1 MKKWTE
7 ITGGLLNRAW
17 DTLMTAFG
25 DRADEVVEKIN
36 KEPGVADRV
45 AALILNNGYEL
56 TTSQARAKEIMGK
69 NFLGVEEG
77 MKLFGIQLSKRQL
90 AYMSEIP
97 FSEATLAASKDT
109 HILVAV
115 MPLSI
120 VQIRSY
126 TAAMK
131 LPKGQKSFFY
141 KQDWY
146 DGQAFANEVGQLEW
160 RLVRKTPVGDS
171 TSKTWQQQQELLDSK
186 IEETPT
192 AQVMVYTI
200 IGHFLNTG
208 ERLFE
213 KVYVRT
219 SSLDSGGSHVD
230 VGEFDADGL
239 YVDSYWDDGV
249 DGPLG
254 VVSSRKSE
262 S

>member
-1 MKKWTE
+1 MKWTE
-7 ITGGLLNRAW
+7 IASGVLNRAW

-25 DRADEVVEKIN
+25 ERADEVVEKLN
-36 KEPGVADRV
+36 KQPVIAVRV
-45 AALILNNGYEL
+45 ASLILNNGYEL
-56 TTSQARAKEIMGK
+56 TTNQARAKEIMGK

-77 MKLFGIQLSKRQL
+77 TKLFGIQLSRRQL

-97 FSEATLAASKDT
+97 FSEATLTTCRET

-115 MPLSI
+115 MPLAI

-160 RLVRKTPVGDS
+160 RLVLKTPVEDS
-171 TSKTWQQQQELLDSK
+171 TKKTWQQQQGLLDPK

-213 KVYVRT
+213 KVWVRT
-219 SSLDSGGSHVD
+219 SSLDSDGARVC
-230 VGEFDADGL
+230 VGIMDADGL
-239 YVDSYWDDGV
+239 DVDAYWDDYTSGL
-249 DGPLG
+249 LG
-254 VVSSRKSE
+254 VSSSRKLE